1 MRARE
6 RRSHVPEH
14 VVDEKAEQREGG
26 PQTDVEPLLP
36 QLQLDCFHVSHG
48 VSTKEVCLHTMEFSK
63 TV

>member
-1 MRARE
+1 
-6 RRSHVPEH
+6 

-48 VSTKEVCLHTMEFSK
+48 VSTKEVPSHDGVFENSLDLNHFEN
-63 TV
+63 